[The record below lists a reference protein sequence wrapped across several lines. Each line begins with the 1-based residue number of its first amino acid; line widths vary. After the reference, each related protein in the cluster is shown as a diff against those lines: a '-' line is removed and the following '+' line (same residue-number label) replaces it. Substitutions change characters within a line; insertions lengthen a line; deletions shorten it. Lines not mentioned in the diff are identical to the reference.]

1 LWGGFGRPIT
11 LEGKMK
17 RLFSRDEATGIT
29 KYWHVKNN
37 GEYVI
42 ETVQDSTKIIEAN
55 KRSYNE
61 VSGKFGEHAK
71 VASIPL
77 SVYYELKR
85 QGIADDPKAL
95 RKWLNQSENRAFR
108 TREGTL

>member
-1 LWGGFGRPIT
+1 
-11 LEGKMK
+11 MK
-17 RLFSRDEATGIT
+17 RIFSQDPLTGIT
-29 KYWHVKNN
+29 KYWHVTDK

-42 ETVQDSTKIIEAN
+42 ETQQDVTAIASAN
-55 KRSYNE
+55 RRQANDDT
-61 VSGKFGEHAK
+61 GKWRDVNK

-95 RKWLNQSENRAFR
+95 RKWLNDPDNRAFR
-108 TREGTL
+108 TKGGTL